1 MLAVV
6 VIIILMIYLRKF
18 SKNELKDIA
27 EIEKDL
33 KEQNASLQESLQNFE
48 KIFDFTMEIIILS
61 NEKYNIIKVNKACL
75 DTFGIANEKEIL
87 GKNILEF
94 IHKDDID
101 KVREYIEK
109 GKSDIYEIRLVYK
122 NKTLD
127 VLVKGE
133 NITING
139 KEVRISFAQDITF
152 IKKNEELIQA
162 NRAKSEFLANMS
174 HEIRTPLNAI
184 IGFLEFLKDESM
196 GRKKCLEYTQIIQSS
211 AESLLQII
219 NDILDFSK
227 IESGKLEIDKHPFE
241 SKKEFTNIANLF
253 DAKASKKN
261 INLVLKIDKNMPE
274 VLVTDPLRI
283 KQVIANLIGNAVKF
297 TKEGKNIYITIFYKK
312 GYLFVSVK
320 DEGIGIPKEKQK
332 EIFDAFA
339 QADSSTTRKYGGT
352 GLGLAIS
359 SKLVEM
365 LGGKLKLKSKVGKG
379 SEFYFA
385 IPVEIGKIDKIDDFL
400 EEEINFNNKKVL
412 VVEDNKANQMFMKIL
427 LKKMGLDFDIANDGV
442 EAVEKYKQNRYDA
455 ILMDENMPN
464 MNGIEATKKIR
475 EYEKE
480 NNLPHT
486 PIIALTA
493 NAIKGDREKFLQAG
507 MDEYLTK
514 PINKKDLIKILSKF
528 LKN

>member
-6 VIIILMIYLRKF
+6 VIIILMLYLRKF

-253 DAKASKKN
+253 DAKASKK
-261 INLVLKIDKNMPE
+261 
-274 VLVTDPLRI
+274 
-283 KQVIANLIGNAVKF
+283 
-297 TKEGKNIYITIFYKK
+297 
-312 GYLFVSVK
+312 
-320 DEGIGIPKEKQK
+320 
-332 EIFDAFA
+332 
-339 QADSSTTRKYGGT
+339 
-352 GLGLAIS
+352 
-359 SKLVEM
+359 
-365 LGGKLKLKSKVGKG
+365 
-379 SEFYFA
+379 
-385 IPVEIGKIDKIDDFL
+385 
-400 EEEINFNNKKVL
+400 
-412 VVEDNKANQMFMKIL
+412 
-427 LKKMGLDFDIANDGV
+427 
-442 EAVEKYKQNRYDA
+442 KYKFSFKNR
-455 ILMDENMPN
+455 
-464 MNGIEATKKIR
+464 
-475 EYEKE
+475 
-480 NNLPHT
+480 
-486 PIIALTA
+486 
-493 NAIKGDREKFLQAG
+493 
-507 MDEYLTK
+507 
-514 PINKKDLIKILSKF
+514 
-528 LKN
+528 

>member
-1 MLAVV
+1 MP
-6 VIIILMIYLRKF
+6 K
-18 SKNELKDIA
+18 
-27 EIEKDL
+27 
-33 KEQNASLQESLQNFE
+33 
-48 KIFDFTMEIIILS
+48 
-61 NEKYNIIKVNKACL
+61 
-75 DTFGIANEKEIL
+75 
-87 GKNILEF
+87 
-94 IHKDDID
+94 
-101 KVREYIEK
+101 
-109 GKSDIYEIRLVYK
+109 
-122 NKTLD
+122 
-127 VLVKGE
+127 
-133 NITING
+133 
-139 KEVRISFAQDITF
+139 
-152 IKKNEELIQA
+152 
-162 NRAKSEFLANMS
+162 
-174 HEIRTPLNAI
+174 
-184 IGFLEFLKDESM
+184 
-196 GRKKCLEYTQIIQSS
+196 
-211 AESLLQII
+211 LL
-219 NDILDFSK
+219 
-227 IESGKLEIDKHPFE
+227 
-241 SKKEFTNIANLF
+241 
-253 DAKASKKN
+253 KKN

-274 VLVTDPLRI
+274 VLVTDHLRI

-493 NAIKGDREKFLQAG
+493 NAIKGDREKFLRAG

>member
-1 MLAVV
+1 
-6 VIIILMIYLRKF
+6 
-18 SKNELKDIA
+18 
-27 EIEKDL
+27 
-33 KEQNASLQESLQNFE
+33 
-48 KIFDFTMEIIILS
+48 
-61 NEKYNIIKVNKACL
+61 
-75 DTFGIANEKEIL
+75 
-87 GKNILEF
+87 LEF

-352 GLGLAIS
+352 GLG
-359 SKLVEM
+359 
-365 LGGKLKLKSKVGKG
+365 
-379 SEFYFA
+379 
-385 IPVEIGKIDKIDDFL
+385 PVSYTHL
-400 EEEINFNNKKVL
+400 TL
-412 VVEDNKANQMFMKIL
+412 TT
-427 LKKMGLDFDIANDGV
+427 IA
-442 EAVEKYKQNRYDA
+442 
-455 ILMDENMPN
+455 
-464 MNGIEATKKIR
+464 
-475 EYEKE
+475 
-480 NNLPHT
+480 
-486 PIIALTA
+486 
-493 NAIKGDREKFLQAG
+493 
-507 MDEYLTK
+507 
-514 PINKKDLIKILSKF
+514 
-528 LKN
+528 